1 MNQVEQLLRHK
12 AAAVSAKKE
21 KRRTRKGRRWQVMLM
36 PKSKLVEGEDI
47 VVEGLRRTI
56 LIPTLALEKQFD
68 QMPGLTAAVSASAG
82 VRPC

>member
-1 MNQVEQLLRHK
+1 
-12 AAAVSAKKE
+12 
-21 KRRTRKGRRWQVMLM
+21 MLM

-68 QMPGLTAAVSASAG
+68 QMPGLTAAVTASVSANAG
-82 VRPC
+82 VRQC